1 MDWFC
6 CELQLRESSR
16 EPQLASLRGV
26 RVLSCWGD
34 FVWVIMSWSYVSKQ
48 HFLNLFLAVL
58 DLRCCTGISLV
69 AERRLEGA

>member
-16 EPQLASLRGV
+16 EPQLTPLRGV

-34 FVWVIMSWSYVSKQ
+34 FVWVIMSGSYVSKQ
-48 HFLNLFLAVL
+48 HFIYLFLAVS
-58 DLRCCTGISLV
+58 DLCCCTGISLV
-69 AERRLEGA
+69 AVHRL